1 MYMCAC
7 VSGYQRWTPFSILSW
22 AQSLFMRSFLSSLT
36 PKHTTVGKN
45 ETVVREVSLY
55 NFRLGL
61 LWLTQSYFSSLVH
74 FPIHLL
80 DTFTLSP
87 SILPCISAKEKGTKS
102 SSISS
107 MFSSFSSSTL
117 GYGKI

>member
-7 VSGYQRWTPFSILSW
+7 VSRYQRWTPFSILSW
-22 AQSLFMRSFLSSLT
+22 TQSLFMRIFLSSLT
-36 PKHTTVGKN
+36 PKHTTVGKT

-87 SILPCISAKEKGTKS
+87 SILPCISTKEIGTK